1 MAQVYVGDKGFD
13 ISFLSGEDLTVM
25 TGVDMEITRHR
36 KRITNAFLPSEFN
49 TVGVGGDLVYRVR
62 DGDIDAPGWYNFQVI
77 AKRPG
82 VNITF
87 EPLVIKV
94 KG

>member
-1 MAQVYVGDKGFD
+1 MGQVYVGDKDFD
-13 ISFLSGEDLTVM
+13 IPFVSGEDLTAM
-25 TGVDMEITRHR
+25 AGVDMQITRHR

-49 TVGVGGDLVYRVR
+49 TVGVGDSLVYTVR
-62 DGDIDAPGWYNFQVI
+62 AGDIDEPGWYNFQVI
-77 AKRPG
+77 AYPLGGR
-82 VNITF
+82 ITF

>member
-1 MAQVYVGDKGFD
+1 MAQIYVDDKGFD
-13 ISFLSGEDLTVM
+13 ISFVSGEDLTVM

-49 TVGVGGDLVYRVR
+49 TVGIGDNLVYTVKE
-62 DGDIDAPGWYNFQVI
+62 GDIDEPGWYNFQVI
-77 AKRPG
+77 AKRNG
-82 VNITF
+82 VQITF

-94 KG
+94 RE